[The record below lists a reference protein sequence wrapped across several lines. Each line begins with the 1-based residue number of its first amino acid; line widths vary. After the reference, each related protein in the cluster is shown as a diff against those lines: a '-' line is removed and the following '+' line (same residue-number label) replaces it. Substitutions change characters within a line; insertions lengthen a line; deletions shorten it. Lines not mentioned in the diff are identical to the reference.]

1 MREKERNK
9 AVLDKVL
16 WAWDC
21 WGSAREVKRIHP
33 FEFSWSKSW
42 LKRQQNLRLWTV
54 LWLFIFI
61 IRVCSTPQSKG
72 MRSPKKNL
80 FYTRELNRNFLLK
93 AAHCPFAHWFL
104 FNCLAFICCEKR
116 KTNRISKKTIHGHIE
131 IRATFRAEN
140 VNYFLGSKNL
150 NVEHR
155 FLTYL
160 IDDGRRSIFPQI
172 LHELWTTNRSLWQSN
187 EIYLFWM
194 VKERRL
200 KKAK

>member
-1 MREKERNK
+1 MNFHEAKVDWNDNRIYDFEPFYDCLFLLYVSVAHRNRRECE
-9 AVLDKVL
+9 A
-16 WAWDC
+16 
-21 WGSAREVKRIHP
+21 
-33 FEFSWSKSW
+33 
-42 LKRQQNLRLWTV
+42 
-54 LWLFIFI
+54 
-61 IRVCSTPQSKG
+61 
-72 MRSPKKNL
+72 PKKTFFTHENWIVISYWKLHIAHSHIDFYLIASLL
-80 FYTRELNRNFLLK
+80 FAARN
-93 AAHCPFAHWFL
+93 
-104 FNCLAFICCEKR
+104 EKP
-116 KTNRISKKTIHGHIE
+116 TGFPKKTIHGHIE